1 MKICRL
7 FKKTLAFSV
16 ALCFFAVISWVA
28 MPARVQAAA
37 AGTRISD
44 GSDDQPNYVVRE
56 SASRHFKK
64 KAHSLLPWIVGGA
77 VVLTVAL
84 VLLLKKKSS
93 GGDGSVTVSKF
104 GGHGTA
110 DGLFD
115 DPEGIAL
122 DSSGN
127 VYVSDYN
134 NERIQ
139 KFTANGVFLKKWGL
153 PSGMHPRGLT
163 VFGNRL
169 YVCDIKNYSDV
180 QVFDLEGNH
189 QATWKVPDYNTS
201 QSFVGALDVDADS
214 AGNIYVL
221 DTQNVEVVI
230 FGSSGNV
237 KGHFSTEATRHI
249 PRCVGIAIS
258 GNQIFLTDGVYN
270 QVNVFDLNGTFLRSW
285 GQTGSASGQ
294 FVTASGI
301 AIMKGNSLI
310 VGDFPVSPT
319 LPRIQKFD
327 FSGGYQGTIQP
338 AQGGYYPRYL
348 AVNDKAGKI
357 YICAASGDEI
367 LVADTF

>member
-1 MKICRL
+1 MRYFQP

-16 ALCFFAVISWVA
+16 AFCFFAVISWVV
-28 MPARVQAAA
+28 MPAQVQAAGV
-37 AGTRISD
+37 GTQISA
-44 GSDDQPNYVVRE
+44 GSDNQPNYVVRE
-56 SASRHFKK
+56 SASRQIKK
-64 KAHSLLPWIVGGA
+64 KPRSILPWIIAGG
-77 VVLTVAL
+77 VVLTAVL
-84 VLLLKKKSS
+84 VLLLTKKS
-93 GGDGSVTVSKF
+93 GDDGSVTVSKF

-115 DPEGIAL
+115 NPEGIAL

-127 VYVSDYN
+127 VYVSDFN

-153 PSGMHPRGLT
+153 ASGMQPRGLT
-163 VFGNRL
+163 VYGDRL

-180 QVFDLEGNH
+180 QVFDLEGNY

-201 QSFVGALDVDADS
+201 QSFVGALDVDTDS
-214 AGNIYVL
+214 SGNIYVL
-221 DTQNVEVVI
+221 DSQNVEVVI

-237 KGHFSTEATRHI
+237 KGHFSTEAAHHI
-249 PRCVGIAIS
+249 PRCGGIAIS
-258 GNQIFLTDGVYN
+258 GNQIFLTDAVYN
-270 QVNVFDLNGTFLRSW
+270 QVNVFDLNGAFLRTW
-285 GQTGSASGQ
+285 GQTGSGSGQ

-301 AIMKGNSLI
+301 AIMKSNSVI
-310 VGDFPVSPT
+310 VGDFPLSPT
-319 LPRIQKFD
+319 FSRIQKFD
-327 FSGGYQGTIQP
+327 FSGGYQGMIQP

-367 LVADTF
+367 LVVDTF